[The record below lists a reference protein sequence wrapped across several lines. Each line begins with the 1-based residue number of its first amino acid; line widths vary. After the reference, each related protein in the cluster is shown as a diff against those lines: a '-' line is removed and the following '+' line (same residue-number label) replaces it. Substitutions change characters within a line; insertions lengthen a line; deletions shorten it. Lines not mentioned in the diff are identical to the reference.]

1 MTGGRHRHP
10 IAESGRLAAALL
22 PGAATLLAAS
32 VLLAFMQALLPGQL
46 PAQERLKEDST
57 AARRGVEM
65 ADTASRHRDSV
76 VIYAPPP
83 SWGSLDTQLPS
94 ASTLSRAAL
103 SWQPGR
109 WIGEAFHSMAGFTL
123 LDPGSEGQYAEIFA
137 RGIDGRGVGFLVDGR
152 SVQDPLSGL
161 ANPYHLRWIGIDRIE
176 VVTGPRSFLYG
187 LNTQGAAINLVT
199 RDFNAVKPYSRI
211 AYGEGPD
218 EFSFSDGEFIQN
230 FSRRLNLHAGFQH
243 LGTDGAYPNSPHDQW
258 NVGGRVRYHISGDFA
273 LILSGQYLATQTGL
287 NGGIAPVSAGSSL
300 AFLPL
305 RAPLVNTDA
314 YEKLTRGNVD
324 LSLAGNWADSTALFR
339 ATLYTSNELREYRD
353 EENRALP
360 NGILIRSDHRVSTSG
375 LTARQELS
383 AGPFALLAGGMAEA
397 IDVKE
402 SPALGPRTEAHT
414 ALWGRAEAFITP
426 ALRASAFTRI
436 EKFCGTAG
444 AGIGGDLD
452 WAVTPAL
459 SLFGG
464 ISRSDRLPTLF
475 EKFWTDSTVA
485 RTQAV
490 ESEHH
495 THAEAGI
502 ELRPSSAF
510 RLRAA
515 FFSRAVERPIEIL
528 EDSARGGFPGIA
540 IRQGGGK
547 RTITGGEATL
557 SAQIWHI
564 LLEGTGTFLASTGGG
579 DAPPDRV
586 PKVQARGGLYLR
598 GVFFDGSLDL
608 KTGLRGTF
616 SSSFV
621 GDRFDGA
628 ALAWGASRGASA
640 AAWSRADFVL
650 TAGIS
655 DAHIDFLWENLTG
668 VKAFAARYYAL
679 PERGIWFRIVWEFL
693 N

>member
-1 MTGGRHRHP
+1 MTTPRHRQP
-10 IAESGRLAAALL
+10 MPESRRL
-22 PGAATLLAAS
+22 AATLLTAATT
-32 VLLAFMQALLPGQL
+32 LLPGL
-46 PAQERLKEDST
+46 FAATSIFPCPLTAQEQKRTTTVRME
-57 AARRGVEM
+57 G
-65 ADTASRHRDSV
+65 ADTVSQRRDTV
-76 VIYAPPP
+76 VIYPPP
-83 SWGSLDTQLPS
+83 QSWGSLDTQLPS

-109 WIGEAFHSMAGFTL
+109 WVGEAFHSVAGFTL
-123 LDPGSEGQYAEIFA
+123 LDPGSEGEYTEIFA

-161 ANPYHLRWIGIDRIE
+161 ANPYHLRWIGIDRLE

-230 FSRRLNLHAGFQH
+230 ISRRLNVHAGFQH

-273 LILSGQYLATQTGL
+273 LILSGEYLSTQTGL
-287 NGGIAPVSAGSSL
+287 NGGIAPAAAGSTL

-324 LSLAGNWADSTALFR
+324 LSLAGYWADSTALFR
-339 ATLYTSNELREYRD
+339 ATFYTTSELREYRD

-360 NGILIRSDHRVSTSG
+360 NGILIRSDHRVNTSG
-375 LTARQELS
+375 VTARQEFRG
-383 AGPFALLAGGMAEA
+383 GPFALLAGGMAEA

-402 SPALGPRTEAHT
+402 SPTLGSRTEAHA

-426 ALRASAFTRI
+426 VLRASAFTRI

-444 AGIGGDLD
+444 AGIGGDLE

-475 EKFWTDSTVA
+475 EKFWTDSTVT
-485 RTQAV
+485 RTQGI

-502 ELRPSSAF
+502 ELHPSSAF

-515 FFSRAVERPIEIL
+515 FFSRAVESPIEIL
-528 EDSARGGFPGIA
+528 EDSVRGGFPGIA

-557 SAQIWHI
+557 SAQVWHI

-579 DAPPDRV
+579 DAPPDRI